1 MSVLLKVQGEPPD
14 WDKFK
19 AAKEWNYG
27 QKPAGL
33 ISGKTYRAEGDPSK
47 ILLLEEWESS
57 EAWWEYV
64 ESVGEEW
71 NIHAGITADNKVDW
85 DDTIWVLS
93 DAPQAGR
100 AAP

>member
-1 MSVLLKVQGEPPD
+1 MDVALRPPLEVRVVAVRVVSPRRCNRRVQR
-14 WDKFK
+14 
-19 AAKEWNYG
+19 
-27 QKPAGL
+27 L
-33 ISGKTYRAEGDPSK
+33 V
-47 ILLLEEWESS
+47 LEEWESS

>member
-1 MSVLLKVQGEPPD
+1 MGASP
-14 WDKFK
+14 
-19 AAKEWNYG
+19 YG
-27 QKPAGL
+27 AFPLRGKWPLSKPTRRL
-33 ISGKTYRAEGDPSK
+33 I
-47 ILLLEEWESS
+47 LEEWESS